1 MVGVVVGT
9 GDTTMNRAVFA
20 YMAHRFSLGET
31 ENKNKLVNEKVPVTE
46 FPVVMSAVK
55 KREMG
60 RA

>member
-31 ENKNKLVNEKVPVTE
+31 ENKNKLVNKKVPVIE
-46 FPVVMSAVK
+46 FLVVMSAVK
-55 KREMG
+55 KREIG